1 MKDLTNNFGSLYHP
15 VKALI
20 LFNCKDN
27 QNQTST
33 YVESYDMDKGGCLI
47 NGHPLSVKEANAL
60 AKSLLIAEKKQ
71 RNFLNPKGILSPD
84 VLFLKTGNDGFAIWQ
99 TPPQRAKLLFSEN
112 LDIPCG
118 EASLPAILWRAGKN
132 SLSVFAIADEKVKAD
147 TLLYHAPFFN
157 VYADGKVCMGNVAI
171 KITNDCSLEDL
182 IVLWQDYF
190 FNSYFSHLFSGHHPV
205 KGNIVQLWQ
214 TLVNSEKLLFPIE
227 SLIPNN
233 IPLNRLIK

>member
-84 VLFLKTGNDGFAIWQ
+84 VLF
-99 TPPQRAKLLFSEN
+99 
-112 LDIPCG
+112 
-118 EASLPAILWRAGKN
+118 
-132 SLSVFAIADEKVKAD
+132 
-147 TLLYHAPFFN
+147 
-157 VYADGKVCMGNVAI
+157 
-171 KITNDCSLEDL
+171 
-182 IVLWQDYF
+182 
-190 FNSYFSHLFSGHHPV
+190 
-205 KGNIVQLWQ
+205 
-214 TLVNSEKLLFPIE
+214 
-227 SLIPNN
+227 
-233 IPLNRLIK
+233 